1 MNKFYNELKQLYKK
15 FEKFNEEKVPLCAAE
30 TYISDFVRQGLS
42 SDFEGKYIQGYKN
55 RIIEKDNIGSNY
67 IYELLSLT
75 EKFVMI
81 SITQNM
87 LIHVP

>member
-67 IYELLSLT
+67 IYELQK
-75 EKFVMI
+75 KFVMI